1 MSDLKRR
8 PLGSN
13 QQQNNQQQQRPQAPR
28 QNQGQPQNQTQG
40 QGQGQ
45 SQNPSQGNNNPNQ
58 RQRQPQRN
66 NNNNPQR
73 QNQNPNQRNNRPNQ
87 GPSNHRPVQRQR
99 PPPPPPAYMQRD
111 ILLIANA
118 ETTTGIAEVR
128 NKLDPLAKKIP
139 AHVTLISPEP
149 SKAISAELLKS
160 AVKENLPS
168 LASLNFNQVIIHDD
182 MYLWLLPDEE
192 SKLKIIEWRN
202 ALLGQLTTLNP
213 EHTQG
218 SEEFLPH
225 ITLGYIPRSLSPE
238 DAVTFAKTSIS
249 LPLSIS
255 FEKFLLEEFAE
266 NQVST
271 QVDALAIR

>member
-8 PLGSN
+8 PLGGN
-13 QQQNNQQQQRPQAPR
+13 QQRPQGQRPSH
-28 QNQGQPQNQTQG
+28 GQPQGQQQNQSQG
-40 QGQGQ
+40 QGPT
-45 SQNPSQGNNNPNQ
+45 QNPSQGNNPNQ

-66 NNNNPQR
+66 NNNNQR
-73 QNQNPNQRNNRPNQ
+73 PNQNPNQRNHRPNQ
-87 GPSNHRPVQRQR
+87 GPSNQRPVQRQR
-99 PPPPPPAYMQRD
+99 PPPPPPAYLQRD
-111 ILLIANA
+111 VLLIAKA
-118 ETTTGIAEVR
+118 ETVPGIAEVR

-139 AHVTLISPEP
+139 PHVTLISPEP
-149 SKAISAELLKS
+149 SKGLSAELLKT

-168 LASLNFNQVIIHDD
+168 LASLDFTQVIIHDD
-182 MYLWLLPDEE
+182 MYLWLLPDEA

-238 DAVTFAKTSIS
+238 DAIAFAKNSIS
-249 LPLSIS
+249 LPQTIN
-255 FEKFLLEEFAE
+255 FERFLLEEFAE

-271 QVDALAIR
+271 QVDAIVIS